1 MGRDECEYHTFRRS
15 IPSRPHQ
22 LIHTQVWPR
31 HRGENPSLN
40 RHVGPGV
47 EMREDPVEKRRRRG
61 EIDPDLQDM
70 ASLE

>member
-1 MGRDECEYHTFRRS
+1 M
-15 IPSRPHQ
+15 
-22 LIHTQVWPR
+22 
-31 HRGENPSLN
+31 N